1 MPRKSASLNGEDALR
16 NYRSEFR
23 RLIYQNYR
31 RNGRRLPWRQ
41 TNDPYHI
48 LVSEIMLQQ
57 TQVERV
63 LVKYPEFLAHFPDC
77 ASLALADLRDVLTV
91 WRGLGYNR
99 RALALQRI
107 ARRVDSEFGGI
118 LPDREETLLTFPCIG
133 AATAG
138 ALQAFVFG
146 KPAVFIETN
155 IRRVFIHFFFPHRDG
170 VRDREIFPLVEQT
183 LDSKRVRSWY
193 YALMDYGAMLK
204 GRGENPNRRSAHY
217 TRQAPF
223 SNSRRRIRGLIIR
236 ALVEAR
242 VLAET
247 DLVRDLGISISQV
260 EPILEQLIREGF
272 VERRAQDLTIA
283 GQLL

>member
-1 MPRKSASLNGEDALR
+1 MPRKLASLKDEDAMR
-16 NYRSEFR
+16 DYQDGFR

-31 RNGRRLPWRQ
+31 RDGRRLPWRE
-41 TNDPYHI
+41 TEDPYHI

-63 LVKYPEFLAHFPDC
+63 LVKYPEFVAHFPNYTR
-77 ASLALADLRDVLTV
+77 LALADLRDVLTV
-91 WRGLGYNR
+91 WKGLGYNR

-107 ARRVDSEFGGI
+107 AQRVESEFGGI
-118 LPDREETLLTFPCIG
+118 LPDSEETLLTFPHIG

-138 ALQAFVFG
+138 ALQAFAFG

-155 IRRVFIHFFFPHRDG
+155 VRRVFIHFFFPRREG
-170 VRDREIFPLVEQT
+170 VRDREILPLVEQT
-183 LDSKRVRSWY
+183 LDKMQVRSWY

-217 TRQAPF
+217 TRQSPF
-223 SNSRRRIRGLIIR
+223 RNSRRRIRGQIIS

-242 VLAET
+242 VLAMT
-247 DLVRDLGISISQV
+247 DLVRDLRISISQV

-272 VERRAQDLTIA
+272 VERRAEGLTIA
-283 GQLL
+283 SRLP